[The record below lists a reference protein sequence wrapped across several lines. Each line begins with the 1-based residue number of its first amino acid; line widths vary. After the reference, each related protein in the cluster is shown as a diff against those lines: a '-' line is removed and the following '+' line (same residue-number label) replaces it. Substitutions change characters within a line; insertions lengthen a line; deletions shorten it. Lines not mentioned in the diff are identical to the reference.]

1 MQDRECVIVIND
13 GNDTGFSIVNQLIN
27 QNYHVVL
34 IERQLPKSD
43 VAFNGIGT
51 VEFFIFD
58 FYNTE
63 LIEPEIK
70 KLPPEIF
77 PVSGLV
83 YAAGI
88 GGVRPLS
95 LTNTVFLHQ
104 MMNANLY
111 AFVEFARCICKK
123 KRFKDGGS
131 VVALSSVS
139 STKGLKS
146 KIAYSASKAALDAS
160 IRGLAAELA
169 DRKIRVNSIQKGWV
183 RADMKHSFIQD
194 NMALSEADDLAK
206 QPLGVIESE
215 ELAHMVVYL
224 LSPESRSITG
234 TNLVLDGGYTL

>member
-1 MQDRECVIVIND
+1 MQEKECFIVVND
-13 GNDTGFSIVNQLIN
+13 GSETGIAIANLLVQRNN
-27 QNYHVVL
+27 HVIL
-34 IERQLPKSD
+34 IERQTLETNISSNSKELLE
-43 VAFNGIGT
+43 VWA
-51 VEFFIFD
+51 FD
-58 FYNTE
+58 FYDTN
-63 LIEPEIK
+63 LIEPEVK
-70 KLPPEIF
+70 KLSASKGVI
-77 PVSGLV
+77 SGFI

-88 GGVRPLS
+88 GGVRPLG
-95 LTNTVFLHQ
+95 LTTTTFLHQ

-111 AFVEFARCICKK
+111 AFIEFARCVCKK
-123 KRFKDGGS
+123 QRFKDGGS

-215 ELAHMVVYL
+215 ELASMVAYL

-234 TNLVLDGGYTL
+234 THLVLDGGYTL